1 LIKTVL
7 LSYIIDMIENTKFTV
22 DELATLT
29 DVSRRT
35 IRYYI
40 QQNLVSP
47 PEGNRKGSYYLQHHL
62 EQLLEVKKWQKAGLS
77 LERIKELLSEPD
89 GGELPLP
96 PRRKRPGDVAVRS
109 HIIIAPGV
117 ELVISPE
124 DADMSPDNI
133 RLLTRKLLDLTT
145 LNGKEKKDG
154 K

>member
-1 LIKTVL
+1 MTE
-7 LSYIIDMIENTKFTV
+7 ENKFTIE
-22 DELATLT
+22 ELAILT
-29 DVSRRT
+29 DISRRT

-47 PEGNRKGSYYLQHHL
+47 PEGIRKGSYYLQHHL

-77 LERIKELLSEPD
+77 LERIKELLSDPD

-109 HIIIAPGV
+109 HIVIAPGI

-124 DADMSPDNI
+124 EADMSPDSI
-133 RLLTRKLLDLTT
+133 RQLTRKLLDLTK
-145 LNGKEKKDG
+145 LNGKDKNDG